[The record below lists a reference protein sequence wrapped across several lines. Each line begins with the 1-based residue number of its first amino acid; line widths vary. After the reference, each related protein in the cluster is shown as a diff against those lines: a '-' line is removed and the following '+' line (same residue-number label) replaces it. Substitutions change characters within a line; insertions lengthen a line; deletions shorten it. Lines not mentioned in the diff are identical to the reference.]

1 MGAAKGVK
9 TYVNRASDT
18 SAVRS
23 HPWSTS
29 VANPEHRY
37 YDFRARPDLIRN
49 VLEDFRP
56 WDAQPAVSAFYD
68 LVFWI
73 NGPDSP
79 FASNDCAFN
88 GPADNTEPTVAKRM
102 QCSGR
107 LGLLFRDLLANTK
120 EDAVDRLVAGIHE
133 HLTALDPELVWGAV
147 GTTRLAVDYLELP
160 GGGARGAQ
168 VLLSFWAWGDD
179 EPEVFCNLARVVAA
193 LGQALRSVAF

>member
-1 MGAAKGVK
+1 MK
-9 TYVNRASDT
+9 TYVNRGEEE

-29 VANPEHRY
+29 EANPDHRY
-37 YDFRARPDLIRN
+37 YDFRARPDLIRS

-56 WDAQPAVSAFYD
+56 WDAQPAVGAFYD
-68 LVFWI
+68 LVLWI

-88 GPADNTEPTVAKRM
+88 GPADNTEPTVARRL

-120 EDAVDRLVAGIHE
+120 EPEVTRLVDGIHAR
-133 HLTALDPELVWGAV
+133 LSVLDPELVWGAV
-147 GTTRLAVDYLELP
+147 GTTRLNVDYLELH

-179 EPEVFCNLARVVAA
+179 EPEVFENLARVVAG
-193 LGQALRSVAF
+193 LGQALRSIAG